1 MRFNIVLL
9 LGLVSAT
16 YALPN
21 PGLRH
26 FQPRSDTEA
35 EPDPQP
41 AVGNHT
47 FGLMPRAPIS
57 SDSAFDDG
65 HWPPFFDP
73 EIVATYHFI
82 ESLERTNPLRS
93 EMEGNW
99 DYVSRLSHWSTDL
112 IGRRLF
118 GHKGVTAMF
127 YDQPVPPYEPR
138 KWNWQL
144 STENAAVVIDRRTHH
159 PAGALALTATAIKW
173 ALSLWKTGSKSTEV
187 NGDDELN
194 TEDAD
199 AGPTAQPKMKK
210 RNGDLQKKN
219 LPRNNSNSFGERW
232 SADCNKFQD
241 SAKNLVRAKWDLI
254 YAASEVYLLDIPNA
268 GAGPALKDMRKA
280 QEVATNCEPLDD
292 SDMIVL
298 SD

>member
-1 MRFNIVLL
+1 MRAFAFYISWAL
-9 LGLVSAT
+9 SA
-16 YALPN
+16 PKSN
-21 PGLRH
+21 D
-26 FQPRSDTEA
+26 S
-35 EPDPQP
+35 
-41 AVGNHT
+41 
-47 FGLMPRAPIS
+47 IS
-57 SDSAFDDG
+57 NS
-65 HWPPFFDP
+65 
-73 EIVATYHFI
+73 
-82 ESLERTNPLRS
+82 
-93 EMEGNW
+93 
-99 DYVSRLSHWSTDL
+99 
-112 IGRRLF
+112 
-118 GHKGVTAMF
+118 
-127 YDQPVPPYEPR
+127 
-138 KWNWQL
+138 
-144 STENAAVVIDRRTHH
+144 

-173 ALSLWKTGSKSTEV
+173 ALSLWETGSKSTEV

>member
-65 HWPPFFDP
+65 HWPFFDP
-73 EIVATYHFI
+73 GIVATYHFI

-144 STENAAVVIDRRTHH
+144 STENAAVVIDRRTQEWVGWMSETDARNLHDQSLVVVST
-159 PAGALALTATAIKW
+159 PTIGEISLSDNRVRVAFCQNDRNRRPIRGA
-173 ALSLWKTGSKSTEV
+173 
-187 NGDDELN
+187 
-194 TEDAD
+194 
-199 AGPTAQPKMKK
+199 
-210 RNGDLQKKN
+210 
-219 LPRNNSNSFGERW
+219 
-232 SADCNKFQD
+232 KF
-241 SAKNLVRAKWDLI
+241 
-254 YAASEVYLLDIPNA
+254 DIPW
-268 GAGPALKDMRKA
+268 DESSDKA
-280 QEVATNCEPLDD
+280 
-292 SDMIVL
+292 IVEEYRAI
-298 SD
+298 SRTAARS